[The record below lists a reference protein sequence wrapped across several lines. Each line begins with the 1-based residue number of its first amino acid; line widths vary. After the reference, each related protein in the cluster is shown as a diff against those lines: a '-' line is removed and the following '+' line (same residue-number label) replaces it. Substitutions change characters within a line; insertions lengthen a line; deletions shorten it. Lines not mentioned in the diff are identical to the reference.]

1 MDFTFHPAVVVCF
14 PDITESGFVEY
25 HLVNAR
31 GWSNFDSVLQF
42 LNDEF
47 DAKVIEK
54 FDGIWTRDYELDVK
68 GTLIFFQHH
77 EDIGNLYFSQS
88 KVRSPLLDKIAER
101 IYEIVGDVPI
111 NKIG

>member
-1 MDFTFHPAVVVCF
+1 MTNARHNMDFTFHPAVVVCF
-14 PDITESGFVEY
+14 PEITESGFVEY

-68 GTLIFFQHH
+68 GTLIFFN
-77 EDIGNLYFSQS
+77 IMKILVISIF
-88 KVRSPLLDKIAER
+88 RSR
-101 IYEIVGDVPI
+101 R
-111 NKIG
+111 